1 MTKPNQTK
9 PTMNQEQYT
18 KAMQVSRACAL
29 YNLYTSPSA
38 LRTGKES
45 VRNRKAARNV
55 RLWLHIK
62 ANIGRVT
69 GDYWESESGR
79 MISNQ

>member
-1 MTKPNQTK
+1 MT
-9 PTMNQEQYT
+9 TMNPEQYT

-29 YNLYTSPSA
+29 YNIYTSPSA

-55 RLWLHIK
+55 RAWLHMK
-62 ANIGRVT
+62 ACIGRVT

-79 MISNQ
+79 MISNH

>member
-1 MTKPNQTK
+1 
-9 PTMNQEQYT
+9 MNREQYT
-18 KAMQVSRACAL
+18 KAAQVSRACAL
-29 YNLYTSPSA
+29 YNIYTSPSA

-55 RLWLHIK
+55 RAWLHLK
-62 ANIGRVT
+62 ARIGRVT

-79 MISNQ
+79 MISNH

>member
-1 MTKPNQTK
+1 
-9 PTMNQEQYT
+9 MNQEQYT

-29 YNLYTSPSA
+29 YNIYTSPSA

-55 RLWLHIK
+55 RAWLHTK
-62 ANIGRVT
+62 ACIGRVT

-79 MISNQ
+79 MIPNH